1 MGKKMSGGK
10 KRGGSKKM
18 RIGLLGCGNIGRI
31 LADAIDREEVD
42 CSMVAVFDQ
51 DVERAR
57 ELADSLHKK
66 PRVSEDFEG
75 LLQDTDLVVEA
86 ASQDAVKEYGVKA
99 IESGRDLLIMS
110 VGALV
115 DEVLFNELVQ
125 IINKT
130 GRRVYVPSGAIAGL
144 DGIKAAK
151 TKGIDSVELTTR
163 KPPAELGTTTDKEV
177 VVYDGSAREGIKKFP
192 KNVNVA
198 ATLSLAGI
206 GFDKTKLRIIADP
219 NVNRN
224 IHEIR
229 VKGAFGEFTIKLN
242 NLPSPNNPK
251 TSYLAAMSTIAAL
264 KEINSVLRLGT

>member
-1 MGKKMSGGK
+1 
-10 KRGGSKKM
+10 M

-31 LADAIDREEVD
+31 LAEAIDNGEVD
-42 CSMVAVFDQ
+42 CSLVAVFDR
-51 DVERAR
+51 DIERAR
-57 ELADSLHKK
+57 ALADSLDRK
-66 PRVSEDFEG
+66 PDVAESFEG
-75 LLQDTDLVVEA
+75 LLQDTELIVEA
-86 ASQDAVKEYGVKA
+86 ASQDAVREYGVK
-99 IESGRDLLIMS
+99 ILDSGKDILIMS

-115 DEVLFNELVQ
+115 DETPFNELTQ
-125 IINKT
+125 LINKT
-130 GRRVYVPSGAIAGL
+130 GRRIYVPSGAIAGL

-163 KPPAELGTTTDKEV
+163 KPPAELGTTTDKETV
-177 VVYDGSAREGIKKFP
+177 LYDGSARDGIKKFP

>member
-1 MGKKMSGGK
+1 
-10 KRGGSKKM
+10 M

-31 LADAIDREEVD
+31 LAEALDGGEVN
-42 CSMVAVFDQ
+42 CSLVAVFDQ
-51 DVERAR
+51 DIERSEALVE
-57 ELADSLHKK
+57 SLSRK

-75 LLQDTDLVVEA
+75 LLQYTGLVVEA
-86 ASQDAVKEYGVKA
+86 ASQEAVKDYGVKTLEA
-99 IESGRDLLIMS
+99 GKDLLIMS

-115 DEVLFNELVQ
+115 DEALFNDLIQ

-130 GRRVYVPSGAIAGL
+130 GHRIYIPSGAIAGL

-151 TKGIDSVELTTR
+151 TKGIESVELTTR
-163 KPPAELGTTTDKEV
+163 KPPTELGTTTDKETV
-177 VVYDGSAREGIKKFP
+177 LYDGSAREGIKKFP

-206 GFDKTKLRIIADP
+206 GFDRTKLRIVADP
-219 NVNRN
+219 NIDKN

-229 VKGAFGEFTIKLN
+229 VKGIFGEFNIKMK

-251 TSYLAAMSTIAAL
+251 TSYLAAMSAIATL
-264 KEINSVLRLGT
+264 KEINGAVRLGT

>member
-1 MGKKMSGGK
+1 MSEG
-10 KRGGSKKM
+10 KKM

-31 LADAIDREEVD
+31 LAEAIDEGGVD
-42 CSMVAVFDQ
+42 CSLVAVFDQ
-51 DVERAR
+51 DIQRAR
-57 ELADSLHKK
+57 NLADSLQGK
-66 PRVSEDFEG
+66 PRVSEGFKG

-86 ASQDAVKEYGVKA
+86 ASQEAVKAYGVKA
-99 IESGRDLLIMS
+99 LESGKDLLIMS

-115 DEVLFNELVQ
+115 DEALFNELTQ
-125 IINKT
+125 PINKT
-130 GRRVYVPSGAIAGL
+130 GHRIYIPSGAIAGL
-144 DGIKAAK
+144 DGIKAAN

-163 KPPAELGTTTDKEV
+163 KPPAELGTTTDKER

-219 NVNRN
+219 DVERN
-224 IHEIR
+224 IHEIS
-229 VKGAFGEFTIKLN
+229 VKGGFGEFKVRMD

-251 TSYLAAMSTIAAL
+251 TSYLAAMSAIAAL
-264 KEINSVLRLGT
+264 KEINSTLRLGT

>member
-1 MGKKMSGGK
+1 MDKKMN
-10 KRGGSKKM
+10 GSKKM

-31 LADAIDREEVD
+31 LAEAIDGGEVD
-42 CSMVAVFDQ
+42 CCLVAVFDQ

-57 ELADSLHKK
+57 EIVDSLTRK
-66 PRVSEDFEG
+66 PHVSDNFGG

-86 ASQDAVKEYGVKA
+86 ASQEAVKEYGVKVL
-99 IESGRDLLIMS
+99 ESGKDLVIMS
-110 VGALV
+110 VGALA
-115 DEVLFNELVQ
+115 DEGLFNDLMQQV
-125 IINKT
+125 NKS
-130 GRRVYVPSGAIAGL
+130 GCRIYVPSGAIAGL

-151 TKGIDSVELTTR
+151 IKGIDSVELTTR
-163 KPPAELGTTTDKEV
+163 KPPAELGTTTDKET
-177 VVYDGSAREGIKKFP
+177 VVYYGSAREGIKKFP

-229 VKGAFGEFTIKLN
+229 VGGFFGEFNVKME

-251 TSYLAAMSTIAAL
+251 TSYLAAMSAIATL
-264 KEINSVLRLGT
+264 KEINRSLRLGT

>member
-1 MGKKMSGGK
+1 MGEN
-10 KRGGSKKM
+10 KKM

-31 LADAIDREEVD
+31 LADAIDGGEVE
-42 CSMVAVFDQ
+42 CSLVAVFDQ
-51 DVERAR
+51 DIQRAR
-57 ELADSLHKK
+57 ELADSLRGS

-86 ASQDAVKEYGVKA
+86 ASQDAVKEYGVKV
-99 IESGRDLLIMS
+99 IESGKDLLIMS

-115 DEVLFNELVQ
+115 DGALFNELTQ
-125 IINKT
+125 LINKT
-130 GRRVYVPSGAIAGL
+130 GRMIYVPSGAIAGL
-144 DGIKAAK
+144 DGIKAAN

-163 KPPAELGTTTDKEV
+163 KPPVELGATTDKEI

-219 NVNRN
+219 KMERNV
-224 IHEIR
+224 HEIC
-229 VKGAFGEFTIKLN
+229 VKGTFGEFNVKME

-251 TSYLAAMSTIAAL
+251 TSYLAAMSAIATL
-264 KEINSVLRLGT
+264 KEINSALRLGT